1 MKKRHFG
8 KTMEELYMKFYDLQM
23 FAEDGASGLTG
34 DFDADFSK
42 YVLGKEEEA
51 GRDAAAE
58 EEQDAQGAQ
67 TDAHD
72 ADTDTQQNA
81 DTQEN
86 AGTDTQQ
93 DTADKDMTADTDTVT
108 DTDSAAD
115 TDMTDEDFDRLIKG
129 RGKKAFG
136 ARTQKIIDGRFAKI
150 KGQLQPLQGL
160 AEVLCD
166 KYGVKKGDI
175 DALTQAVY
183 SDNSMFMR
191 QAMDAGI
198 SAAEYRDNFK
208 AAQEQSKNEG
218 DAELDEMLARE
229 TAAQEEREM
238 QQELIS
244 AWQSQAAGVKVT
256 YPDFDLA
263 AELSGNESFRQLLT
277 GERPLTVEEARRLA
291 YYERD
296 MAAITGKVAQSVRE
310 KTAQSI
316 AANKARPP
324 EGGLTRQSGGIV
336 RRKDVSSLG
345 ENDIL
350 SIIDAV
356 SKGAKISF

>member
-1 MKKRHFG
+1 
-8 KTMEELYMKFYDLQM
+8 MKFYDLQM

-51 GRDAAAE
+51 GRDAADD

-72 ADTDTQQNA
+72 ADTDTQPN
-81 DTQEN
+81 
-86 AGTDTQQ
+86 TDTQQ
-93 DTADKDMTADTDTVT
+93 DTVTNTDTQQDTVTDTDTQPDTNTDTVT
-108 DTDSAAD
+108 DTDTDTD

-218 DAELDEMLARE
+218 EAELDEMLARE
-229 TAAQEEREM
+229 TAAQEERE
-238 QQELIS
+238 QQQALIS
-244 AWQSQAAGVKVT
+244 SWQSQAAGVKAT

-336 RRKDVSSLG
+336 RRKDVSSLK